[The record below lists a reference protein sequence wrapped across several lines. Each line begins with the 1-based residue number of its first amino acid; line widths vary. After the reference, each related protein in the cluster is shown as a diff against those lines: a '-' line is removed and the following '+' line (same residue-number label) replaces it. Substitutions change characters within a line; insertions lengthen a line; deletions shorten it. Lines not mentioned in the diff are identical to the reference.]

1 MKAITLPLIKSI
13 LILFILIWSHMG
25 KAGCWYSQGSVSS
38 YTVTVPTLNVQRD
51 MPAGAILWD
60 SGYLTAPV
68 SNSIYCDVVAPI
80 WRGYYDSTLVP
91 VNVLDNHGIYQ
102 TSNPGIAI
110 RIWWLSYWDDSPGAL
125 GPSDARIFESPK
137 TQEGSST
144 CNKCEYRHISGR
156 FDVQLIATGKPI
168 TDEPLQLARFTAART
183 YDSVDQIRINFTDA
197 DVVVNSA
204 SCVLNSKNISVDLG
218 KHIEGFHLVHPG
230 DTSAPV
236 GFNIN
241 LTCDG
246 NTNVNVLFSG
256 TTVSGDATTLALN
269 NLSAPT
275 SAQGVGVQILYRDQ
289 PITFGELVPTVKSS
303 AESGGLV
310 LPFTAQILR
319 LNEALKA
326 GEIEAT
332 ATFEMIYR

>member
-1 MKAITLPLIKSI
+1 MKAIMLPLIKSI
-13 LILFILIWSHMG
+13 LILFILIWSHTG
-25 KAGCWYSQGSVSS
+25 KAGCRYSEGSVSS
-38 YTVTVPTLNVQRD
+38 YTVTIPTLTVQRD
-51 MPAGAILWD
+51 VPAGQIIWD

-102 TSNPGIAI
+102 TNNPGIAI

-125 GPSDARIFESPK
+125 GPSDARVFDSPK
-137 TQEGSST
+137 SQEGTST

-168 TDEPLQLARFTAART
+168 TNDPLQLTQFTAART
-183 YDSVDQIRINFTDA
+183 YDTIDQIRINFTDA

-218 KHIEGFHLVHPG
+218 KHTGSSHLLNPG
-230 DTSAPV
+230 DATAPV

-241 LTCDG
+241 LTCKEE
-246 NTNVNVLFSG
+246 TSVNVLFSG
-256 TTVSGDATTLALN
+256 TTVSGDLTTLALN
-269 NLSAPT
+269 NLSSST
-275 SAQGVGVQILYRDQ
+275 SAQGVGVQILYNEQ
-289 PITFGELVPTVKSS
+289 PITFGELVPTVKSV
-303 AESGGLV
+303 EEGGLI
-310 LPFTAQILR
+310 LPFTAQIVR
-319 LNEALKA
+319 LNEALKG
-326 GEIEAT
+326 GEVEAT

>member
-1 MKAITLPLIKSI
+1 MKTITLSLIKSI
-13 LILFILIWSHMG
+13 LILSVIVWSHMG
-25 KAGCWYSQGSVSS
+25 RAGCQYSGGSVSS
-38 YTVTVPTLNVQRD
+38 YTVTVPTVNVQRD
-51 MPAGAILWD
+51 VPAGTILWD

-68 SNSIYCDVVAPI
+68 TNSIYCDSVAPI
-80 WRGYYDSTLVP
+80 WRGFDDSSLVS

-102 TSNPGIAI
+102 TNNPGIAI
-110 RIWWLSYWDDSPGAL
+110 RVWWLSYLNDSPGAQS
-125 GPSDARIFESPK
+125 PADARVFDSPK
-137 TQEGSST
+137 IQEGTKT
-144 CNKCEYRHISGR
+144 CNKCEYRHISGK
-156 FDVQLIATGKPI
+156 FYVQLIATGKPI
-168 TDEPLQLARFTAART
+168 TDEPLQLARFTGART
-183 YDSVDQIRINFTDA
+183 YDTTDQLRLYFTDA

-241 LTCDG
+241 LTCDA

-275 SAQGVGVQILYRDQ
+275 SAQGVGVQILYHDQ